1 MSINLLFDNINIAPN
16 IKILFVDNDALS
28 HLAIT
33 TIFSKIFLKY
43 ETATNTSD
51 ALKKFNTSNFD
62 LIITE
67 LNIKGDDGLAFIQTI
82 RQKDKLIPI
91 IVLSNYPDTKNF
103 IDLIQSDI
111 SGFISKPMKHEEV
124 LQTISKTIEKI
135 EIKNTIENHKT
146 QLIEINNDLEQQMIQ
161 RISEI
166 YALNE
171 EIKETQREVIFTMG
185 TICENRSKET
195 GNHVKRVTLY
205 SEILAKYYG
214 LEKEEILL
222 LKEASPMHDIGK
234 IAIPDAILHKNG
246 ALTEEERTL
255 MKTHT
260 TLGYEMLKHS
270 KRKLLQ
276 IASKVAYEHHERYD
290 GTGYPRGLQGEEI
303 SIYGRITALA
313 DVFDALGSDRCYK
326 KAWDDEN
333 ILKMIQNE
341 RGKQFDPKLVD
352 IFFEH
357 LQEFFEVREI
367 YRDILR

>member
-1 MSINLLFDNINIAPN
+1 MSIHPLYENININ
-16 IKILFVDNDALS
+16 NHIKILVVDDDAMS
-28 HLAIT
+28 HLTIT
-33 TIFSKIFLKY
+33 TVFTQMFLTY
-43 ETATNTSD
+43 ETATNTTE
-51 ALKKFNTSNFD
+51 ALEKYNKKNFD

-67 LNIKGDDGLAFIQTI
+67 INMKDSDGLAFIQNI
-82 RQKDKLIPI
+82 RKKDKFIPI
-91 IVLSNYPDTKNF
+91 IVLSSYPDTKSF
-103 IDLIQSDI
+103 IELIQSDI
-111 SGFISKPMKHEEV
+111 SGFVSKPIQYQE
-124 LQTISKTIEKI
+124 LTNTITKTIEKI
-135 EIKNTIENHKT
+135 ELKNTIKNQKS

-185 TICENRSKET
+185 TVCENRSKET

-234 IAIPDAILHKNG
+234 IAIPDAILHKDG
-246 ALTEEERTL
+246 ILTEEERIL

-260 TLGYEMLKHS
+260 SLGYEMLKHS
-270 KRKLLQ
+270 NRKLLQ
-276 IASKVAYEHHERYD
+276 IAAQVAHEHHERYD
-290 GTGYPRGLQGEEI
+290 GNGYPRRLKGEDI

-326 KAWDDEN
+326 KAWDDEK
-333 ILKMIQNE
+333 IFEMIANE
-341 RGKQFDPKLVD
+341 RCKHFDPKLVD
-352 IFFEH
+352 IFFDNLE
-357 LQEFFEVREI
+357 EFFEVREN
-367 YRDILR
+367 YKDIIN